1 MKDLRDLGITSG
13 QSEALAAG
21 ASSVPAVPVRFPA
34 PRPSRR
40 AFLRGA
46 SLALGAA
53 GSYGFLPA
61 ALAKS
66 GEAEGARPFKISLS
80 QWSLHKEY
88 IASRLDPI
96 DFARAANGLGIDAI
110 EYSSEFYKNKVK
122 DKAHLAELKRRA
134 VGEGVCSLL
143 IRVDAEGQLGAPE
156 PRARQRAVDAHKKW
170 VEAAAFLGCH
180 AVRVKAESLGSEDEQ
195 ANWVSDGVRRLCEFS
210 DGYAV
215 DILIENHG
223 GLSAKGSWLA
233 EVLNAVKHARCGSL
247 PGFGNF
253 ELGGGQVYD
262 RYQGV
267 RELMPFARA
276 VSAKSYDFGSGG
288 EETRINYPLMLKIVT
303 DAGYHGYVGIE
314 YEGKRLSEQA
324 GILRTKALLER
335 VREQLASRA
344 QRRG

>member
-1 MKDLRDLGITSG
+1 MNDFRDLSVSSG
-13 QSEALAAG
+13 QPVAPDAH
-21 ASSVPAVPVRFPA
+21 ASRVSTRPVRLA
-34 PRPSRR
+34 PPRSSRR
-40 AFLRGA
+40 VFLCGA

-53 GSYGFLPA
+53 GSYGLLPA

-66 GEAEGARPFKISLS
+66 GEAGGARPFKISLA

-88 IASRLDPI
+88 LASRLDPL
-96 DFARAANGLGIDAI
+96 DFARTANGLGIDAV
-110 EYSSEFYKNKVK
+110 EYVSEFYKSKVK
-122 DKAHLAELKRRA
+122 DSGFLAELKRRA
-134 VGEGVCSLL
+134 AGEGVCSLL
-143 IRVDAEGQLGAPE
+143 IMVDAEGQLGAPE

-180 AVRVKAESLGSEDEQ
+180 AVRVKAESQGSEDDQ

-210 DGYAV
+210 DAHAI
-215 DILIENHG
+215 DILIENHHG
-223 GLSAKGSWLA
+223 VSAKGSWLA
-233 EVLNAVKHARCGSL
+233 EVVNAVKHPRCGSL
-247 PGFGNF
+247 PDFGNF
-253 ELGGGQVYD
+253 ELGGGREYD

-276 VSAKSYDFGSGG
+276 VSAKSYDFGAGG